1 MEDRI
6 KIKIITESL
15 IDLINYF
22 VKNSSLGDK
31 DIPEFATF
39 ISVVA
44 FASDNELLL
53 KFLTEINTEGKKGMI
68 KLKEAY
74 NNWLTKKLEKDND
87 NDLA

>member
-1 MEDRI
+1 L
-6 KIKIITESL
+6 S
-15 IDLINYF
+15 
-22 VKNSSLGDK
+22 
-31 DIPEFATF
+31 
-39 ISVVA
+39 
-44 FASDNELLL
+44 NELLL